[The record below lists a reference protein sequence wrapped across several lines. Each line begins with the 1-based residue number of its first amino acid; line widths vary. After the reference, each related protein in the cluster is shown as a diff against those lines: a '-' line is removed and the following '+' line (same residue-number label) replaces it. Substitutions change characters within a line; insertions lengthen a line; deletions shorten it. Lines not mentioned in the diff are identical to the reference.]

1 MLTRKRKKRKGF
13 NFRRFFYILTFGV
26 VFLFLLYSSI
36 NLLIK
41 RQAFQKEINALLAE
55 QEALLKKRESL
66 KFSLGETYS
75 ETYLEKIAREDLNLK
90 KPGERIYVIKKE
102 GEPLQE
108 TESSEET
115 AETFLD
121 KLKSFFNW

>member
-90 KPGERIYVIKKE
+90 KPGEIIYVIKKE

-108 TESSEET
+108 TENSEET

>member
-108 TESSEET
+108 TENSEET

>member
-13 NFRRFFYILTFGV
+13 NFRRFFYILTFCV

-55 QEALLKKRESL
+55 QEELLKKRESL